1 MAHSLGSNS
10 FLLNPSHRSSLPSKN
25 HRRSSFISAA
35 APKRG
40 ISFPPF
46 RLGKQGDGEPGEGSK
61 QEASEKGRKNPFNF
75 GNVNVPDVQALIPIS
90 QASALTRRKDSQT
103 VFVAGATGQAGV
115 RITQTLL
122 RQGYKV
128 RAGVQDLGFAQELA
142 RIAANYKIISNEE
155 LKRLNA
161 VESAFDNPE
170 SIAKAIGN
178 ATKAVVTVGPGEN
191 GPSTAVTALDA
202 LKVVQGA
209 ELAGVQHVVL
219 IYEVAATPVST
230 YNVLDGLS
238 SFFSNIFSFNQELS
252 LPELLA
258 KVAETEI
265 GYTLIKANLADDY
278 SPESSYSVVIR
289 PEGSAAQDDYKVSKS
304 QVATLVAD
312 VFSNIAIAENK
323 VVEVGTSPSA
333 PARSTDELFST
344 IPEDGRRKAY
354 AEAVARAKAEE
365 EALEASRKAQ
375 EAAEAARKLEEE
387 VKKLSKQEAV
397 AATLAEEAQE
407 KAQAVGSNIDKLL
420 SRAKSAGQDFSW
432 EKLSSQF
439 SDSIKLKPNEVPKV
453 QLATIRGQAK
463 AQTLPPK
470 KAIVK
475 PPKQAKQPQPPQ
487 RKLKSNGQKSE
498 VRNVFGG
505 LFKQETIYID
515 DD

>member
-1 MAHSLGSNS
+1 MSGKEKERKRHSPGKRFGKERNYRRRLSSGSRIEGGDQS
-10 FLLNPSHRSSLPSKN
+10 KLHRPE
-25 HRRSSFISAA
+25 IA
-35 APKRG
+35 G
-40 ISFPPF
+40 I
-46 RLGKQGDGEPGEGSK
+46 EGS
-61 QEASEKGRKNPFNF
+61 GRCSRAER
-75 GNVNVPDVQALIPIS
+75 DVEGSHGHQW
-90 QASALTRRKDSQT
+90 
-103 VFVAGATGQAGV
+103 
-115 RITQTLL
+115 
-122 RQGYKV
+122 QGK
-128 RAGVQDLGFAQELA
+128 RAREREVLVA
-142 RIAANYKIISNEE
+142 RILSAKEPYPKISNEE

-161 VESAFDNPE
+161 VESAFENPE

-202 LKVVQGA
+202 LK
-209 ELAGVQHVVL
+209 HVVL
-219 IYEVAATPVST
+219 IYDVAATPVST
-230 YNVLDGLS
+230 YNVQDGLS

-252 LPELLA
+252 LPELPA
-258 KVAETEI
+258 KVAETET

-289 PEGSAAQDDYKVSKS
+289 PEGMSKS

-323 VVEVGTSPSA
+323 VSEAVKMTSQ
-333 PARSTDELFST
+333 LWKCST
-344 IPEDGRRKAY
+344 IPEDRRRKAY

-365 EALEASRKAQ
+365 EALEVSRKAQ
-375 EAAEAARKLEEE
+375 EAAKAARKLEEE
-387 VKKLSKQEAV
+387 VKKLCKQEAV

-407 KAQAVGSNIDKLL
+407 KAQAVGSNIEKLL
-420 SRAKSAGQDFSW
+420 N
-432 EKLSSQF
+432 
-439 SDSIKLKPNEVPKV
+439 SIKLKPNEVPKV

-470 KAIVK
+470 KTIVK

-487 RKLKSNGQKSE
+487 PKLKSNGQKSE